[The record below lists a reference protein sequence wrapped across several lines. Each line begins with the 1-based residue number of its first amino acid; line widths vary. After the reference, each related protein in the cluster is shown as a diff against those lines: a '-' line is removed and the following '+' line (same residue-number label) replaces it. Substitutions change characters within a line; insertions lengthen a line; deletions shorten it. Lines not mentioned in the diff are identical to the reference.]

1 MNVSGCMFCKH
12 AEGKKINQKMKKYI
26 FNVAL
31 WKRGKNSKCKKKRK
45 LKTPKYSSLYT

>member
-12 AEGKKINQKMKKYI
+12 AEGNTINQKMKNYV

-31 WKRGKNSKCKKKRK
+31 WKRGKNSKCKKNRK
-45 LKTPKYSSLYT
+45 LNPPKYSSLYT